1 MADYDDSH
9 FVSVRGLGVEG
20 IESSIRPFVLETI
33 EAFGVERCMLASNFP
48 VDKLMCSWV
57 DLYTAYESIL
67 AAPGAGFTEE
77 EKDALFRKN
86 AVRYYS
92 LEL

>member
-33 EAFGVERCMLASNFP
+33 EAFGVERWS
-48 VDKLMCSWV
+48 
-57 DLYTAYESIL
+57 
-67 AAPGAGFTEE
+67 
-77 EKDALFRKN
+77 R
-86 AVRYYS
+86 VRQRSQMIY
-92 LEL
+92 